1 MTQKAQ
7 ATLDLSAHGMKN
19 ENSNP
24 SLLGRD
30 SWTAWVG
37 FRYLKSKKNSTF
49 LSFITF
55 ISIAGVA
62 LGVTAMIVV
71 LSVMDGFER
80 ELRKRLM
87 NSDLHVLIEPTR
99 QVGGFEG
106 GYVPK
111 AALDPTGIPA
121 VLKKHPKVSSFWPMV
136 SAEAILKT
144 GRKVAGVVLK
154 GVTPER
160 LDLLKTK
167 VTETVDERLLGS
179 SDHPSAASG
188 SARAP
193 TIFVGQELAYE
204 LGIIPGDEVQ
214 LVSPTE
220 MEGPM
225 SAVPRVKKF
234 LVEGIYHSGL
244 PDQELHTIFSTEA
257 GARAFLRKNDVIS
270 HWEVTLSSFEHATA
284 VADELKSLA
293 PQFRIRDYVELN
305 SHLFASLKLERIA
318 MFVILTFIVIVASF
332 NIVTTLT
339 LMVLEKKREI
349 SILKAMGAPSRSI
362 ARIFL
367 SEGLL
372 IGISGVSLG
381 LLCGFL
387 ICGILARY
395 DFIQLPD
402 IYYDRTL
409 PVTFDYRYY
418 VGIAISA
425 FLIVLA
431 ACVYPSRRAA
441 AVDPL
446 EGIRFG

>member
-1 MTQKAQ
+1 MIQNTDFNASGLTAGKSEAKA
-7 ATLDLSAHGMKN
+7 SR
-19 ENSNP
+19 
-24 SLLGRD
+24 SLAD
-30 SWTAWVG
+30 SWTTWVG
-37 FRYLKSKKNSTF
+37 FRYLKSKKNSSF

-87 NSDLHVLIEPTR
+87 NSDLHILIEPTR
-99 QVGGFEG
+99 QVGGFQA
-106 GYVPK
+106 GYVPR
-111 AALDPTGIPA
+111 ASLDPTGIPK
-121 VLKKHPKVSSFWPMV
+121 VLEKHPKVSSFWPMV

-167 VTETVDERLLGS
+167 VTESVDPQLMGNPLS
-179 SDHPSAASG
+179 PSAGTG
-188 SARAP
+188 SARPP

-214 LVSPTE
+214 LISPTE

-225 SAVPRVKKF
+225 STVPRVKKF

-244 PDQELHTIFSTEA
+244 PDQEVQTIFSSEA
-257 GARAFLRKNDVIS
+257 GARSFLRKADVIS

-284 VADELKSLA
+284 VADELKALG

-318 MFVILTFIVIVASF
+318 MFVILAFIVVVASF

-349 SILKAMGAPSRSI
+349 SILKAMGASSHSI
-362 ARIFL
+362 GKIFL

-372 IGISGVSLG
+372 IGVSGVSLG
-381 LLCGFL
+381 VLCGFL
-387 ICGILARY
+387 ICGGLSRY
-395 DFIQLPD
+395 GFIKLPD

-425 FLIVLA
+425 FLIVLI

-441 AVDPL
+441 SVDPL